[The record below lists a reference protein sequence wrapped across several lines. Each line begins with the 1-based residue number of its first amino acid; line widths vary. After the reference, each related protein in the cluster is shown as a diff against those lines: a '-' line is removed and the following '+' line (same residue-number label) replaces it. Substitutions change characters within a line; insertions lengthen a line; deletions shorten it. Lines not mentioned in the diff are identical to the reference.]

1 MAFKRTRLAAS
12 LGLFVTAGLTHAEPI
27 HNQYIVVLKDTAVLA
42 QVLDSPAGTP
52 VKKLMDSAQAQLGL
66 SNQQINF
73 RYQNVF
79 QGFAV
84 NLPDHVA
91 RGLNRSGLVAYVEQD
106 QTFRLNNEVTQN
118 NATWGLDR
126 LDTRE
131 NTRDM
136 QYTYSSTGAKV
147 HAYVVDSGLRASHVE
162 FRGRVGNGF
171 DATLGS
177 SSGGL
182 LGGGFLGGGLIGG
195 GSGLFGGLFGSP
207 SAPTSP
213 PSGNPSD
220 PLDPSSTPADCN
232 GHGTHVAGTIGG
244 TQFGVAKNVILHG
257 VRVVNCAGTG
267 TSSSTVAGID
277 WVLQN
282 HVKPAVMNLSLGG
295 GASSAVDQAIRS
307 AHNAGIVTVVAAG
320 NESRDACQYSPAR
333 EPLAI
338 TVASTDR
345 SDKRSSFSNT
355 GSCVDLFAPGSDITS
370 AGISNDNA
378 QQVFSGTSMA
388 SPHVAGAAAKL
399 LSKGVLPENVATTL
413 KNGATPG
420 VVTDP
425 RNTLNLMLYSR

>member
-1 MAFKRTRLAAS
+1 MSIQLNRLTAVLSLLAIGNLAQAA
-12 LGLFVTAGLTHAEPI
+12 PI
-27 HNQYIVVLKDTAVLA
+27 QNQYIVVLKDTAALT
-42 QVLDSPAGTP
+42 QILDLPIGTP
-52 VKKLMDSAQAQLGL
+52 VKNLLDQAQSQLGL
-66 SNQQINF
+66 SSQQVNF

-79 QGFAV
+79 KGFAV

-91 RGLNRSGLVAYVEQD
+91 KGLNRSGLVAFVEQD
-106 QTFRLNNEVTQN
+106 QTFQLNNQVTQN

-131 NTRDM
+131 NARDM
-136 QYTYSSTGAKV
+136 QYTYTSTGAQV

-171 DATLGS
+171 DATSGS

-182 LGGGFLGGGLIGG
+182 LGGGFLGGGFLGG
-195 GSGLFGGLFGSP
+195 GGLFGGLFGSP
-207 SAPTSP
+207 SAPPP
-213 PSGNPSD
+213 PSGNPSN
-220 PLDPSSTPADCN
+220 PFDPSSTPTDCN

-267 TSSSTVAGID
+267 SSSSTAAGID
-277 WVLQN
+277 WVIQN

-295 GASSAVDQAIRS
+295 GASSAVDQAIRA

-320 NESRDACQYSPAR
+320 NDSRNACEFSPAR

-345 SDKRSSFSNT
+345 NDRRSSFSNT
-355 GSCVDLFAPGSDITS
+355 GSCVDLFAPGSEITS
-370 AGISNDNA
+370 AGINNDNA
-378 QQVFSGTSMA
+378 QQVLSGTSMA

-399 LSKGVLPENVATTL
+399 LSQGVAPGNVDTAL
-413 KNGATPG
+413 KNQATAG
-420 VVTDP
+420 VVTDT

>member
-1 MAFKRTRLAAS
+1 MSIQLNRLAVA
-12 LGLFVTAGLTHAEPI
+12 LGLLAISNLAQAAPI
-27 HNQYIVVLKDTAVLA
+27 QNQYIVVLKDTATLA
-42 QVLDSPAGTP
+42 QILDLPVSTP
-52 VKKLMDSAQAQLGL
+52 VRNLLDQAQSQLGL
-66 SNQQINF
+66 SAQQVNF

-79 QGFAV
+79 KGFAV

-91 RGLNRSGLVAYVEQD
+91 KGLNRSGLVAFVEQD
-106 QTFRLNNEVTQN
+106 QTVQLNNQVTQN
-118 NATWGLDR
+118 NVTWGLDR

-136 QYTYSSTGAKV
+136 QYTYTSTGAQV

-171 DATLGS
+171 DATIGS

-182 LGGGFLGGGLIGG
+182 LGGGLLGGGLLGG
-195 GSGLFGGLFGSP
+195 GGGLFGGLFGSP
-207 SAPTSP
+207 SAPPP

-220 PLDPSSTPADCN
+220 AFDPSSNPTDCN

-257 VRVVNCAGTG
+257 VRVVNCSGTG
-267 TSSSTVAGID
+267 SSSSTAAGID
-277 WVLQN
+277 WVIQN

-295 GASSAVDQAIRS
+295 GASSAVDQAIRA

-320 NESRDACQYSPAR
+320 NESRNACEFSPAR

-345 SDKRSSFSNT
+345 NDRRSSFSNT
-355 GSCVDLFAPGSDITS
+355 GSCVDLFAPGSEITS
-370 AGISNDNA
+370 AGINNDNA

-399 LSKGVLPENVATTL
+399 LSQGVAPGNVATTL
-413 KNGATPG
+413 TNQATSG
-420 VVTDP
+420 LVTDT
-425 RNTLNLMLYSR
+425 RNSLNLMLYSR

>member
-1 MAFKRTRLAAS
+1 MPSQLIRITATLSLFATAS
-12 LGLFVTAGLTHAEPI
+12 LSQAEPI
-27 HNQYIVVLKDTAVLA
+27 QNQYIVVLKDTATLT
-42 QVLDSPAGTP
+42 QILDLPVGTP
-52 VKKLMDSAQAQLGL
+52 VKNLLDQAQAQLGL
-66 SNQQINF
+66 PAQQINF

-79 QGFAV
+79 KGFAV
-84 NLPDHVA
+84 NLPDHIA

-106 QTFRLNNEVTQN
+106 QTFKLNNEITQN

-131 NTRDM
+131 NARDM
-136 QYTYSSTGAKV
+136 RYTYSSTGAQV

-171 DATLGS
+171 DATIGS

-182 LGGGFLGGGLIGG
+182 LGGGFLGGGFLGG
-195 GSGLFGGLFGSP
+195 GGLFGGLFGSP
-207 SAPTSP
+207 SSP
-213 PSGNPSD
+213 PPSSGNPSD
-220 PLDPSSTPADCN
+220 PFDPSSTPSDCN

-277 WVLQN
+277 WVIQN

-295 GASSAVDQAIRS
+295 GASSAVDQAIRA
-307 AHNAGIVTVVAAG
+307 AHNSGIVTVVAAG
-320 NESRDACQYSPAR
+320 NDSRDACEFSPAR
-333 EPLAI
+333 EPLAL

-345 SDKRSSFSNT
+345 NDRRSSFSNI
-355 GSCVDLFAPGSDITS
+355 GSCVDLFAPGSEITS
-370 AGISNDNA
+370 AGINNDNA
-378 QQVFSGTSMA
+378 QQVLSGTSMA

-399 LSKGVLPENVATTL
+399 LSKGLAPGNVATAL
-413 KNGATPG
+413 RNEATSG
-420 VVTDP
+420 VVSDS

>member
-1 MAFKRTRLAAS
+1 MSIQLNRLALA
-12 LGLFVTAGLTHAEPI
+12 LGLLAIGNLAQAAPI
-27 HNQYIVVLKDTAVLA
+27 QNQYIVVLKDSAMLT
-42 QVLDSPAGTP
+42 QILDLPVGTP
-52 VKKLMDSAQAQLGL
+52 VKNLLDQAQSQLGL
-66 SNQQINF
+66 SSQQVNF

-79 QGFAV
+79 KGFAV

-91 RGLNRSGLVAYVEQD
+91 KGLNRSGLVAYVEQD
-106 QTFRLNNEVTQN
+106 QTFQLNNQVTQN

-131 NTRDM
+131 KNMLDR
-136 QYTYSSTGAKV
+136 QYTYTSTGAQV

-171 DATLGS
+171 DATIGS

-182 LGGGFLGGGLIGG
+182 LGGGFLGGGFLGG
-195 GSGLFGGLFGSP
+195 GGLFGGLFGSP
-207 SAPTSP
+207 SAPPP
-213 PSGNPSD
+213 PSGNPSNPFD
-220 PLDPSSTPADCN
+220 ASTNPNDCN

-267 TSSSTVAGID
+267 TSSSTAAGID
-277 WVLQN
+277 WVIQN
-282 HVKPAVMNLSLGG
+282 HATPAVMNLSLGG
-295 GASSAVDQAIRS
+295 GASSAVDQAIRA

-320 NESRDACQYSPAR
+320 NESRNACDFSPAR
-333 EPLAI
+333 EALAI

-345 SDKRSSFSNT
+345 DDRRSSFSNF
-355 GSCVDLFAPGSDITS
+355 GSCIDLFAPGSEITS
-370 AGISNDNA
+370 AGINNDNA

-399 LSKGVLPENVATTL
+399 LSQGVAPGNVATTL
-413 KNGATPG
+413 TNQAASG
-420 VVTDP
+420 VVTDT
-425 RNTLNLMLYSR
+425 RNSLNLMLYSR

>member
-1 MAFKRTRLAAS
+1 MSIQLNRLAAA
-12 LGLFVTAGLTHAEPI
+12 LGLLAIGNLAQAAPI
-27 HNQYIVVLKDTAVLA
+27 QNQYIVVLKDSAALT
-42 QVLDSPAGTP
+42 QILDLPVGTP
-52 VKKLMDSAQAQLGL
+52 VKNILDQAQSQLGL
-66 SNQQINF
+66 SAQQISF
-73 RYQNVF
+73 RYQNAF
-79 QGFAV
+79 KGFAV

-91 RGLNRSGLVAYVEQD
+91 KGLNRSGLVAFVEQD
-106 QTFRLNNEVTQN
+106 QTFQLNNQVTQN

-136 QYTYSSTGAKV
+136 KYTYTSTGAQV

-171 DATLGS
+171 DATSGS

-182 LGGGFLGGGLIGG
+182 LGGGFLGGG
-195 GSGLFGGLFGSP
+195 GLFGGLFGTP
-207 SAPTSP
+207 SAPPP
-213 PSGNPSD
+213 PSGNPSN
-220 PLDPSSTPADCN
+220 PFDPSSTPTDCN

-257 VRVVNCAGTG
+257 IRVVNCSGTG
-267 TSSSTVAGID
+267 SSSSTAAGID
-277 WVLQN
+277 WVIRN

-295 GASSAVDQAIRS
+295 GASSAVDQAIRA

-320 NESRDACQYSPAR
+320 NETRNACEFSPAR

-345 SDKRSSFSNT
+345 NDRRSSFSNI
-355 GSCVDLFAPGSDITS
+355 GSCVDLFAPGSEITS
-370 AGISNDNA
+370 AGINNDNA
-378 QQVFSGTSMA
+378 QQVLSGTSMA

-399 LSKGVLPENVATTL
+399 LSQGVAPGNVDTTL
-413 KNGATPG
+413 KNQATSG
-420 VVTDP
+420 VVTDT
-425 RNTLNLMLYSR
+425 RNSLNLMLYSR